1 MIQWQLH
8 NNNDDDDNSANAHP
22 AHSVRTEQIVGVWVD
37 HVSFELHLAGDAA
50 VCGVRDVSRFLTD
63 RPNKSQEI
71 STGGRIDLLV
81 LTPLHKID
89 RRPINC
95 AMPLL
100 LHVAAYF
107 RPPDYCNTSSRP
119 PRGRSLARHLFI

>member
-1 MIQWQLH
+1 MISVPSQSVGQAKGSTAAPVPAKARTTRLMIQWQLH

-71 STGGRIDLLV
+71 STGGRIDLL
-81 LTPLHKID
+81 
-89 RRPINC
+89 
-95 AMPLL
+95 
-100 LHVAAYF
+100 Y
-107 RPPDYCNTSSRP
+107 SRLST
-119 PRGRSLARHLFI
+119 R